1 MMSNKEDEQQ
11 KDKQPSSVDA
21 MQGNTDADNTKGKHV
36 EVQGATYNDNTNA
49 GSSVDAMQGN
59 TDADNTKGKHV
70 EVQGATYNDNTN
82 AGSSVDAMQ
91 GNTDADN
98 TKGKHVEVQ
107 RSTYNDNTNA
117 GSSVDAM
124 QGNTDADNTKGKHV
138 EVQRATYNDNTNAG
152 SSVDAIPRKTDADKT
167 KGKPAGGLVGCNPI
181 RKTEM
186 PMTDH
191 PTWAIFKIFLMLIS
205 MILLFML
212 LAYSFL
218 QRISPWKRKGFL
230 ICYQDNEDRILKK
243 FWTQFLPRDPFPRE
257 LDSKE
262 PSDVRLLM
270 VFILPSVNR
279 QNNVEALC
287 NYISKVKE
295 KYHLDDKREFTL
307 VQISFDGNNSINP
320 QNLVKG
326 STFATLK
333 AEFEFN
339 LVSCIDIIYRDEY
352 DFENCEINEKAA
364 RNLISLSKRK

>member
-181 RKTEM
+181 
-186 PMTDH
+186 P
-191 PTWAIFKIFLMLIS
+191 
-205 MILLFML
+205 
-212 LAYSFL
+212 YSFL